1 MTKTEILDKIRE
13 AGVIG
18 AGGGGFPAY
27 KKLEA
32 KVEYIIANGVE
43 CEPLLYKD
51 REVMLRETEKM
62 LNGLE
67 IIKELTGAKKVTIAI
82 KEKNRD
88 AAEFIKSLA
97 DKKGI
102 EVFITRNVYPA
113 GDEYILVYEIT
124 GRRIPP
130 NGIPLM
136 VGCLVNNVE
145 TLVNISNAVE
155 SGPVTEKFITITGAV
170 KNPVTTSVPVGT
182 SLWDCIEFAG
192 GFTTSDPVALTG
204 GVMMG
209 GVETDFS
216 KPVTKTLGGLIILP
230 PDHTL
235 VMRKSS
241 PQKIYNKTGHSTCDQ
256 CSFCTQLCPRYILGY
271 PIQPHLVMRAL
282 QMTGEAKDTLNL
294 WAASC
299 CECNICSLF
308 ACPEKLDPKNI
319 CTDIKSKLKEEKKGF
334 TKEQMDEA
342 FRDVHPAREG
352 REIPIA
358 NLYQRLGLKPYDRKA
373 GFKTF
378 DKNTINEL
386 LIPLKYNFG
395 QRAKPIVRVGS
406 KVKTGEMIASTEE
419 NDLSVPVHSSVNGIV
434 KSISEKGILISA
446 NY

>member
-1 MTKTEILDKIRE
+1 MTKAEILNKIRE

-18 AGGGGFPAY
+18 AGGGGFPAH
-27 KKLEA
+27 KKIEA
-32 KVEYIIANGVE
+32 NVEHIIANGVE

-51 REVMLRETEKM
+51 REVMLRETDKM
-62 LNGLE
+62 LHGLE
-67 IIKELTGAKKVTIAI
+67 IVKELTGAKKVTIAI

-88 AAEFIKSLA
+88 ASEIIKSLA
-97 DKKGI
+97 TPKGFEI
-102 EVFITRNVYPA
+102 FITKNVYPA

-136 VGCLVNNVE
+136 VGCVVNNVE

-155 SGPVTEKFITITGAV
+155 SKSVTEKFLTITGAV
-170 KNPVTTSVPVGT
+170 KNPVTTSVPIGT
-182 SLWDCIEFAG
+182 SFQDCINLAG

-216 KPVTKTLGGLIILP
+216 RPVTKTLGGLIILP
-230 PDHTL
+230 SDHTL
-235 VMRKSS
+235 VVRKSS
-241 PQKIYNKTGHSTCDQ
+241 PQKVYNKTGHSTCDQ

-282 QMTGEAKDTLNL
+282 QITGEAKDTLNL

-299 CECNICSLF
+299 CECNVCSLF

-319 CTDIKSKLKEEKKGF
+319 CTDIKLRLKEEKEGF
-334 TKEQMDEA
+334 TKEQMEEA
-342 FRDVHPAREG
+342 FRNVHPAREG
-352 REIPIA
+352 REIPIT
-358 NLYQRLGLKPYDRKA
+358 NLYQRLGLKSYDRKA
-373 GFKTF
+373 DFKTF
-378 DKNTINEL
+378 DKNTITEL

-395 QRAKPIVRVGS
+395 QAAKPKVKVGS
-406 KVKTGEMIASTEE
+406 KVKAGEMIASTDE
-419 NDLSVPVHSSVNGIV
+419 NDLSVPVHSAINGIV
-434 KSISEKGILISA
+434 KAISEKEILISA

>member
-1 MTKTEILDKIRE
+1 MNKVEILNKIRA

-27 KKLEA
+27 KKLEY
-32 KVEYIIANGVE
+32 KVEHIIANGVE

-51 REVMLRETEKM
+51 REVMLRETERM
-62 LNGLE
+62 MNGLE
-67 IIKELTGAKKVTIAI
+67 IVKEITDAKRVTIAI
-82 KEKNRD
+82 KEKNLD
-88 AAEFIKSLA
+88 VAEFIKPFA
-97 DKKGI
+97 DKRGFS
-102 EVFITRNVYPA
+102 VFITRNVYPA
-113 GDEYILVYEIT
+113 GDEYILVYEIS

-155 SGPVTEKFITITGAV
+155 NIPVTQKYITITGSV
-170 KNPVTTSVPVGT
+170 KSPVTTSVPVGT
-182 SLWDCIEFAG
+182 SFKDCIKLAG
-192 GFTTSDPVALTG
+192 GFTTSDPVLLTG

-209 GVETDFS
+209 GVETDFNQS
-216 KPVTKTLGGLIILP
+216 VSKTLGGLIVLP
-230 PDHTL
+230 SDHTL
-235 VMRKSS
+235 VVRKSS
-241 PQKIYNKTGHSTCDQ
+241 PQKVYNKTGHSTCDQ

-282 QMTGEAKDTLNL
+282 QMTGEAKEALNL

-299 CECNICSLF
+299 CECNVCSLF

-319 CTDIKSKLKEEKKGF
+319 CTDIKTKLKEQKRGF

-352 REIPIA
+352 REIPIS
-358 NLYQRLGLKPYDRKA
+358 NLYQRLGLKVYDRKA

-378 DKNTINEL
+378 NNDIIKEL
-386 LIPLKYNFG
+386 YIPLKYNFG
-395 QRAKPIVRVGS
+395 QAAKPIVNIGFN
-406 KVKTGEMIASTEE
+406 VKEGDMIASSDI
-419 NDLSVPVHSSVNGIV
+419 NDLGVPVHSGISGVV
-434 KSISEKGILISA
+434 KAITENGILISA

>member
-1 MTKTEILDKIRE
+1 MTNSELLNKIRQ

-18 AGGGGFPAY
+18 AGGGGFPAF

-32 KVEYIIANGVE
+32 KVEHIIANGVE

-51 REVMLRETEKM
+51 REVMLRETKKM
-62 LNGLE
+62 IHGLE
-67 IIKELTGAKKVTIAI
+67 IVKELTDAKKVTIAI

-88 AAEFIKSLA
+88 AAEIIKPLA
-97 DKKGI
+97 EKTGFKI
-102 EVFITRNVYPA
+102 FITKNVYPA
-113 GDEYILVYEIT
+113 GDEYILVYEVT
-124 GRRIPP
+124 GRRIPT

-145 TLVNISNAVE
+145 TLINISNAVDNI
-155 SGPVTEKFITITGAV
+155 PVTEKYITITGAV

-182 SLWDCIEFAG
+182 SFIDCINFAG
-192 GFTTSDPVALTG
+192 GFTTNEPLALTG

-216 KPVTKTLGGLIILP
+216 LPVTKTLGGIIILP
-230 PDHTL
+230 SDHTL
-235 VMRKSS
+235 VVRKSS
-241 PQKIYNKTGHSTCDQ
+241 PQKVYNKTGHSTCDQ

-282 QMTGEAKDTLNL
+282 QMTGEAKETLNN
-294 WAASC
+294 WAAAC
-299 CECNICSLF
+299 CECNVCSLF

-319 CTDIKSKLKEEKKGF
+319 CADIKIRLKEEKKGF
-334 TKEQMDEA
+334 TKEEMEEA

-352 REIPIA
+352 REIPIT

-373 GFKTF
+373 EFKSF
-378 DKNTINEL
+378 NKKPKEL

-395 QRAKPIVRVGS
+395 QAAKPVVMPGS
-406 KVKTGEMIASTEE
+406 EIKTGEVIASSNE
-419 NDLSVPVHSSVNGIV
+419 NDLGVPVHSSVDGTV

-446 NY
+446 N